1 MIHGNH
7 ILIELYGFE
16 LYGFIEYVWF
26 LCHIAHTYIYI
37 YIYIV
42 SSNRLYQICVSWLE
56 LQTRISPWAIRNA
69 VRQSSD
75 AASQDWKVGCFLE
88 FCECVASLVFLN
100 MEDPKTM
107 GTPHLGKHPFGM
119 IPNRSI
125 FNIYIYIRTG
135 QASERVSI
143 INILIQYVWQDKL
156 KHLKLASNDPRM
168 IHNDPE
174 WWLIRIWSTGNIT

>member
-1 MIHGNH
+1 MCMYIYITYMCIYIYIYNYTICVSMMIHGNH
-7 ILIELYGFE
+7 ILIELCGFE
-16 LYGFIEYVWF
+16 LYGFIEYGWF
-26 LCHIAHTYIYI
+26 LCHIAHT

-42 SSNRLYQICVSWLE
+42 SSNRLYQICVSWLKF
-56 LQTRISPWAIRNA
+56 QTSISPWAIRNA

-88 FCECVASLVFLN
+88 FCECVASLAVLN

-125 FNIYIYIRTG
+125 FNIYIYIYG
-135 QASERVSI
+135 
-143 INILIQYVWQDKL
+143 QDKQV
-156 KHLKLASNDPRM
+156 S
-168 IHNDPE
+168 E
-174 WWLIRIWSTGNIT
+174 FQ